1 MAAGNMSGSRMNWR
15 GNRIGSREAE
25 DIAARSMMIAE
36 RLCRACHIMWFVG
49 RAESDGTS
57 YNIPWYWN
65 EAHFAERNNDRA
77 AYRVFVIS
85 DMASLKR
92 FIELEGPQTR
102 QVLALRPTELNLT
115 RHPDFIAAVGTP
127 AKSAD
132 LPIIL
137 SGSTLAHAYYQLRK
151 IGCTIV
157 TPTEK
162 EHSRVQRAVGL
173 GKLVRDKVP
182 ARPQAANKRIL
193 TAELV

>member
-1 MAAGNMSGSRMNWR
+1 MV
-15 GNRIGSREAE
+15 
-25 DIAARSMMIAE
+25 IAE
-36 RLCRACHIMWFVG
+36 RLGRACHIMWFVG
-49 RAESDGTS
+49 RAESDGTP

-65 EAHFAERNNDRA
+65 EAHFAGRNNDRA

-92 FIELEGPQTR
+92 FIELEGPRTR

-127 AKSAD
+127 AKSTD

-162 EHSRVQRAVGL
+162 EHSRVQRTVGL
-173 GKLVRDKVP
+173 GKLVPDKVP
-182 ARPQAANKRIL
+182 AGPQAANKRVL